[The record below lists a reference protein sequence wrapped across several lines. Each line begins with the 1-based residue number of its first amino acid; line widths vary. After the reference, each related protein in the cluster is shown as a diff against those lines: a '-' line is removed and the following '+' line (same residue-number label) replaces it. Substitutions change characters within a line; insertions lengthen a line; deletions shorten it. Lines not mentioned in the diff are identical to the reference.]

1 MAEDENIMIEADA
14 ISLEDSE
21 DSVVEDIDVTSIIP
35 FIQDRYKRAEDY
47 RYQDEQRWLKAY
59 RNYRGLY

>member
-21 DSVVEDIDVTSIIP
+21 DSVVEDIDRMSLAVLLLG
-35 FIQDRYKRAEDY
+35 RR
-47 RYQDEQRWLKAY
+47 
-59 RNYRGLY
+59 RG